1 MSSVAVSNLSQGVK
15 NQLAGAYA
23 ALLLN
28 DSKLAI
34 SADNI
39 EKVFKAANLKVQK
52 YL

>member
-34 SADNI
+34 TAENL
-39 EKVFKAANLKVQK
+39 EKVLKGANLKVSK
-52 YL
+52 